1 MEKSTLKKD
10 INERKKLLRKE
21 IKLFY
26 KNEKIADL
34 LDNYLI
40 KDDLKAHIGLKVD
53 TIDELFSP
61 YANDEIDDDVIE
73 FINKRMTFIKKGIPI
88 SIDIEVKN
96 SFDEKDKEAAEAGFK
111 KAFLLR
117 AGTNRKIEKLNR
129 LVSFF
134 VLVIGIIMLSL
145 YIILITTK
153 LSDGFITELMSIVS
167 CFFVWTA
174 ADIFFFQRSQYK
186 ILTFVYGRLF
196 LADINITSKEK
207 ATL

>member
-1 MEKSTLKKD
+1 SDKLKRSQLPKNISMIRKSLALEKDEILIPFSGETKDGKKELWNVIDD
-10 INERKKLLRKE
+10 ILSRVQYVE
-21 IKLFY
+21 
-26 KNEKIADL
+26 
-34 LDNYLI
+34 
-40 KDDLKAHIGLKVD
+40 
-53 TIDELFSP
+53 
-61 YANDEIDDDVIE
+61 NDEIDDDVIE

>member
-1 MEKSTLKKD
+1 MEKSKLQKD
-10 INERKKLLRKE
+10 IKERKKLLRKE

-26 KNEKIADL
+26 KNEKIAEL

-40 KDDLKAHIGLKVD
+40 KDDLKAHIELKVD

-61 YANDEIDDDVIE
+61 YAKDEIDDDVID

-96 SFDEKDKEAAEAGFK
+96 DFDEKMKNTVQEGFK

-129 LVSFF
+129 LVSFI
-134 VLVIGIIMLSL
+134 VLIIGIIMLSL
-145 YIILITTK
+145 YIVLITTK
-153 LSDGFITELMSIVS
+153 LSDGLFAELMSIVS

-186 ILTFVYGRLF
+186 ILTYVFGRLF
-196 LADINITSKEK
+196 LADINVTSKEK